1 MFTKVLVANRGEIA
15 VRVIRACRDLG
26 IISVAVYSEADKESL
41 HAQIADEAY
50 CIGPAQPQESYL
62 NINNI
67 IEAALGCGAQ
77 AIHPGYGFL
86 SENPEFAHAC
96 AQNGLAFI
104 GPSEQSMRL
113 LGDKVQAR
121 ALAKEAGVPL
131 AEGSDGVVCSLE
143 EASEWAQKIG
153 YPVMLKASAGGGGKG
168 IRVAERPE
176 QLEEAYQSASGEA
189 ITNFGDGRLYI
200 EKYIAQP
207 RHIEVQILADQA
219 GNTVHLYDRE
229 CSIQRRHQK
238 LIEEAPS
245 AFLSD
250 GQRQKMCQCAVALAK
265 RARYTSAGTVEFLVD
280 DQQNFY
286 FCEMNTRIQVE
297 HGISEEITDLDLVA
311 WQLRIAAGELLDFEQ
326 RDVPLLGHAIEC
338 RINAEDAEFRPRPGT
353 IASMHL
359 AGGIGVRVD
368 TAIYQGYHIPPFYDS
383 MICKLMT
390 FGGNRKQAS
399 ARMKRALSEM
409 LFEGIVTNTDRQL
422 SVLLSDAF
430 ERADFNTNSMENGVF
445 DVSNEA

>member
-67 IEAALGCGAQ
+67 IETALGCGAQ

-86 SENPEFAHAC
+86 SENPEFVRAC
-96 AQNGLAFI
+96 VENGLAFI

-176 QLEEAYQSASGEA
+176 QLEEAYQSAS
-189 ITNFGDGRLYI
+189 
-200 EKYIAQP
+200 
-207 RHIEVQILADQA
+207 
-219 GNTVHLYDRE
+219 
-229 CSIQRRHQK
+229 
-238 LIEEAPS
+238 
-245 AFLSD
+245 
-250 GQRQKMCQCAVALAK
+250 
-265 RARYTSAGTVEFLVD
+265 
-280 DQQNFY
+280 
-286 FCEMNTRIQVE
+286 
-297 HGISEEITDLDLVA
+297 
-311 WQLRIAAGELLDFEQ
+311 
-326 RDVPLLGHAIEC
+326 
-338 RINAEDAEFRPRPGT
+338 
-353 IASMHL
+353 
-359 AGGIGVRVD
+359 
-368 TAIYQGYHIPPFYDS
+368 
-383 MICKLMT
+383 
-390 FGGNRKQAS
+390 
-399 ARMKRALSEM
+399 
-409 LFEGIVTNTDRQL
+409 
-422 SVLLSDAF
+422 
-430 ERADFNTNSMENGVF
+430 
-445 DVSNEA
+445 

>member
-67 IEAALGCGAQ
+67 IETALGCGAQ

-86 SENPEFAHAC
+86 SENPEFARAC
-96 AQNGLAFI
+96 AENGLAFI

-189 ITNFGDGRLYI
+189 IANFGDGRLYI

-250 GQRQKMCQCAVALAK
+250 GQRQKMCACAVALAQ
-265 RARYTSAGTVEFLVD
+265 RAGYTSAGTVEFLVD
-280 DQQNFY
+280 DQQNF
-286 FCEMNTRIQVE
+286 
-297 HGISEEITDLDLVA
+297 
-311 WQLRIAAGELLDFEQ
+311 
-326 RDVPLLGHAIEC
+326 
-338 RINAEDAEFRPRPGT
+338 
-353 IASMHL
+353 
-359 AGGIGVRVD
+359 
-368 TAIYQGYHIPPFYDS
+368 
-383 MICKLMT
+383 
-390 FGGNRKQAS
+390 
-399 ARMKRALSEM
+399 
-409 LFEGIVTNTDRQL
+409 
-422 SVLLSDAF
+422 
-430 ERADFNTNSMENGVF
+430 
-445 DVSNEA
+445 